1 MSILALLLLSTVAR
15 ADLSAYFETN
25 ADQQKFAEFVAGLDL
40 GCPECSL
47 SYKDSGTSVG
57 MKLKIAGKKAGKWV
71 PRCSATNPE
80 AQVVSYHMARFLGM
94 SEFVVPSAY
103 LRAKGSALSQF
114 KTMLNSARER
124 NKWRLK
130 NRNESLAAISASKAD
145 GLLGVYTPQMKGGSL
160 EAKGIANPPANT
172 INRTHAIARFIRA
185 DGPMPSPGRLISL
198 DGVVKPKERAPTES
212 ELELSRQFSK
222 IMVLDM
228 LLGQW
233 DRWSGGNVEAGIDG
247 ARVYFVARDNG
258 GASVSG
264 TSHMAKYKGIVTRFD
279 RDQIERVRQL
289 SELLASPATA
299 VEMASR
305 LGVRSSRHSLLERAK
320 QILEHVKAQ
329 ERAHGSRAYF

>member
-1 MSILALLLLSTVAR
+1 MGTLALLFISLMAR
-15 ADLSAYFETN
+15 ADLSAHFETN
-25 ADQQKFAEFVAGLDL
+25 AEHQKFAKLVATLDL
-40 GCPECSL
+40 ECPGCSL

-57 MKLKIAGKKAGKWV
+57 MKLKIGGKKAGKWV

-103 LRAKGSALSQF
+103 LRVKGGALNQF
-114 KTMLNSARER
+114 KTMLNAARER
-124 NKWRLK
+124 NTWRLK
-130 NRNESLAAISASKAD
+130 NRNDNLAAIAASGAD
-145 GLLGVYTPQMKGGSL
+145 GLLGVYTPQMPGGSL
-160 EAKGIANPPANT
+160 EAKGIANPAANT
-172 INRTHAIARFIRA
+172 INRAHAIARFIRA
-185 DGPMPSPGRLISL
+185 DGPVPSPGRRISL
-198 DGVVKPKERAPTES
+198 DGVIKPQERPPTES

-247 ARVYFVARDNG
+247 SRVYFVARDNG
-258 GASVSG
+258 GASVNG
-264 TSHMAKYKGIVTRFD
+264 TAHMAKYQGIVTRFD
-279 RDQIERVRQL
+279 REQIGRVRQL
-289 SELLASPATA
+289 AELLANPATA
-299 VEMASR
+299 AEMSSR